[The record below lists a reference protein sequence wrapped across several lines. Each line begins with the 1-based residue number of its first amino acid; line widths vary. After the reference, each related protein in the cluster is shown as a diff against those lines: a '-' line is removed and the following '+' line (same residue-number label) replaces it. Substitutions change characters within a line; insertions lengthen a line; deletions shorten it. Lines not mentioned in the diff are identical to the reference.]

1 MSEDF
6 LQVYEEYVWRIYGY
20 FAYRL
25 RSRAD
30 AEDLTQVTF
39 ERAFAAWD
47 RYDPDRADVS
57 TWLFAIARNALTDH
71 SRRIKVRPRSSR
83 SIEDVGEAELPA
95 TEGPEERLGM
105 DPALAAALG
114 RLSRRE
120 RGILALRFGGD
131 LRGPEIAE
139 LTGLTVANVHQ
150 ILSRALRR
158 MRSLLEAEQ
167 GREDPPG
174 AGATGSGGP
183 RR

>member
-1 MSEDF
+1 MPKDF
-6 LQVYEEYVWRIYGY
+6 LQVYDEHVWRIYGY

-25 RSRAD
+25 RSRSD

-47 RYDPDRADVS
+47 RYDPDRAEVS

-71 SRRIKVRPRSSR
+71 SRRAQARPKASTP
-83 SIEDVGEAELPA
+83 IDNVPDGDLPVA
-95 TEGPEERLGM
+95 EGPEERLGM
-105 DPALAAALG
+105 DPALESALD

-139 LTGLTVANVHQ
+139 LTGLSVANVHQ
-150 ILSRALRR
+150 ILSRVLRR
-158 MRSLLEAEQ
+158 VRSILEADAR
-167 GREDPPG
+167 RESAEARETDP
-174 AGATGSGGP
+174 TG
-183 RR
+183 

>member
-1 MSEDF
+1 LTHDF

-30 AEDLTQVTF
+30 AEDLTQLTF

-47 RYDPDRADVS
+47 RYDPDRAEVS

-71 SRRIKVRPRSSR
+71 SRRVMARPRASR
-83 SIEDVGEAELPA
+83 SIEDVSEGELPT

-120 RGILALRFGGD
+120 RGVLALRFGGD
-131 LRGPEIAE
+131 LRGAEIAE
-139 LTGLTVANVHQ
+139 LTGLSVANVHQ

-158 MRSLLEAEQ
+158 MRSLLETEREQERQRDAEAR
-167 GREDPPG
+167 GSADPP
-174 AGATGSGGP
+174 P
-183 RR
+183 